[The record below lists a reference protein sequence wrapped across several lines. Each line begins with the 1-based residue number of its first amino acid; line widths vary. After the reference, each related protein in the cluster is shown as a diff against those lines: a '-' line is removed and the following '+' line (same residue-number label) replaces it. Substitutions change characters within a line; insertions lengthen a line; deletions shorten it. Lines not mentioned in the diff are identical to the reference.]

1 MILANFWK
9 YLNAITTITPWDGSG
24 DTDIG
29 MKTLANGI
37 AYIDLGSDSGR
48 GSINRDIEN
57 ISVRLGTGN
66 NEPSETDYALQ
77 NDITSEFTINNVS
90 ISAGTD
96 SGIQRTISISATR
109 TASGGVELKEVGIV
123 KNLKTYDHGD
133 LTTLFSR
140 TILDNPISVH
150 QGESILINIE
160 WVES

>member
-1 MILANFWK
+1 MILANYWK
-9 YLNAITTITPWDGSG
+9 YLNAITTITPWDGSV

-29 MKTLANGI
+29 MKTLTNAV
-37 AYIDLGSDSGR
+37 AYIDLGSDETR
-48 GSINRDIEN
+48 GSVNRDIEN
-57 ISVRLGTGN
+57 INVRLGTRN
-66 NEPSETDYALQ
+66 DEPSETDYCLMD
-77 NDITSEFTINNVS
+77 DITSEFTINNVS

-109 TASGGVELKEVGIV
+109 TASGGVELKEVGIA

-140 TILDNPISVH
+140 TILDNPIEVH

>member
-9 YLNAITTITPWDGSG
+9 YLNAITTITPWDGEG
-24 DTDIG
+24 DTDVG
-29 MKTLANGI
+29 MKTLSNGV

-48 GSINRDIEN
+48 GSVNRDIEN
-57 ISVRLGTGN
+57 IDVRLGTGDTD
-66 NEPSETDYALQ
+66 PRETDYALQ
-77 NDITSEFTINNVS
+77 NDITNEFTINNVS

-109 TASGGVELKEVGIV
+109 TASGGVELKEVGIA

-140 TILDNPISVH
+140 TILDNPIEVH

>member
-1 MILANFWK
+1 MILSNFWK

-29 MKTLANGI
+29 MKTLDNST
-37 AYIDLGSDSGR
+37 AYIDLGSDETR
-48 GSINRDIEN
+48 GSVNRDIEN
-57 ISVRLGTGN
+57 ISVRLGTRN
-66 NEPSETDYALQ
+66 DEPSEADYSLMG
-77 NDITSEFTINNVS
+77 DITSEFTINNVS

-109 TASGGVELKEVGIV
+109 TASGGVELKEVGIA
-123 KNLKTYDHGD
+123 KNLKTYGYGD